1 MGLNFADDTSVVQLT
16 NSEPSDT
23 STDTDEGVDAQFD
36 ELLKGGETTPTED
49 TDSQPKPVDTEAPLA
64 KEPVEEPEAVEGP
77 SYAMKTVA
85 RQAGIPEKLVDS
97 ALTDA
102 QLHQWV
108 AMAEEGKSAPEPEPE
123 PEFKVELPEDE
134 YGEDDSIRK
143 QFNSMQGHYTKQI
156 ESLKENMAAV
166 VGLVKGFETEQRN
179 QVERQASSV
188 QARFD
193 TVLDRKELPILGK
206 FGDLN
211 NASSSIRGVIFNELK
226 EVEATNPTA
235 TYEEQ
240 VDIALSKAIPG
251 FTDTNKAQKQRQS
264 VQQQSRS
271 RLGSGNSR
279 PAPEAEPTV
288 GKLFDD
294 FIKEIDVKNAR

>member
-1 MGLNFADDTSVVQLT
+1 MALNFADDTSVLT
-16 NSEPSDT
+16 ETKPSDN
-23 STDTDEGVDAQFD
+23 STDTDSGIDAQFD
-36 ELLKGGETTPTED
+36 ELLEGGETTPTD
-49 TDSQPKPVDTEAPLA
+49 DADSQS
-64 KEPVEEPEAVEGP
+64 EPVEPSTDEETVEEPQTVEGP

-85 RQAGIPEKLVDS
+85 RQAGIPERLVES

-108 AMAEEGKSAPEPEPE
+108 TMAGERAEPGPEPT

-134 YGEDDSIRK
+134 YDENDSVRK
-143 QFNSMQGHYTKQI
+143 QFNSMQSHYTEQI

-179 QVERQASSV
+179 QVEQQQSST

-193 TVLDRKELPILGK
+193 AVLDKRELPILGK
-206 FGDLN
+206 FGELSRAN
-211 NASSSIRGVIFNELK
+211 TKIRGAIYDELA
-226 EVEATNPTA
+226 EVTNTNPTA

-251 FTDTNKAQKQRQS
+251 FTDTNKASRQRQS
-264 VQQQSRS
+264 IQQQSRS

-279 PAPEAEPTV
+279 PAPEANETV
-288 GKLFDD
+288 DKKFDD
-294 FIKEIDVKNAR
+294 FIKALDVKNAR